1 MADYSFVYFDLD
13 DTLLDHRR
21 AERLALGNLH
31 EFYLTL
37 FGGLN
42 LTSVQDT
49 YHEVNTDVWHRYGD
63 GLISKE
69 RAKLERFELLL
80 ERLLIDGRA
89 LSADLST
96 YYMSRYAEHWS
107 FVPGGRDA
115 FLTIA
120 DSFQVGILTNGFT
133 EVQNDKL
140 ARFPEIKR
148 ASSTIV
154 ISEDVGFMKP
164 DPRIFHH
171 AAALANCSP
180 VDILY
185 IGDSYR
191 SDVTGGK
198 GAGWNVAWFS
208 AGGENGNPERC
219 FRAWPE
225 ILAWMDLPSE

>member
-69 RAKLERFELLL
+69 RAKPERFELLL

-89 LSADLST
+89 LAADLST

-164 DPRIFHH
+164 DPRIFDH

-180 VDILY
+180 ADILY

-198 GAGWNVAWFS
+198 VAGWNVAWFS
-208 AGGENGNPERC
+208 PGGENGKPERC